1 MVTTASHA
9 VPAST
14 NALLVLSLKAKST
27 LSTLTFVL
35 IAALALMFAP
45 LALSLRANNSSCN
58 TRQLNSLKSCMSC
71 FSRQQL
77 FFVPKLRT
85 LGALEDWLKRATL
98 RANNEQRG
106 VVRPGFDTFYPLAEL
121 PAKGFTSCQVNKLVC
136 HTLLIMLMFEW

>member
-1 MVTTASHA
+1 MTTASHA

-35 IAALALMFAP
+35 IAALALMFAL

-77 FFVPKLRT
+77 FFVPRLRT
-85 LGALEDWLKRATL
+85 LGAFDWLKAQHQGLITSKGALCALALTL
-98 RANNEQRG
+98 STRWRNCRLKGLQ
-106 VVRPGFDTFYPLAEL
+106 VVRL
-121 PAKGFTSCQVNKLVC
+121 TSWYAIRY
-136 HTLLIMLMFEW
+136 LLC

>member
-1 MVTTASHA
+1 MTASHA

-85 LGALEDWLKRATL
+85 IRAFDWLKRATL
-98 RANNEQRG
+98 RANNGCRG

-121 PAKGFTSCQVNKLVC
+121 PVKGFTSCQVNKLVC

>member
-35 IAALALMFAP
+35 IAALALMFAL

-71 FSRQQL
+71 FKAAA
-77 FFVPKLRT
+77 FFVPKLRH
-85 LGALEDWLKRATL
+85 LGAFDWLKRATL
-98 RANNEQRG
+98 RA
-106 VVRPGFDTFYPLAEL
+106 
-121 PAKGFTSCQVNKLVC
+121 
-136 HTLLIMLMFEW
+136 

>member
-1 MVTTASHA
+1 MTTASHA

-45 LALSLRANNSSCN
+45 LALSLRANNSSCD

-77 FFVPKLRT
+77 FFVPRLRT
-85 LGALEDWLKRATL
+85 LCALEDWLKTQHQGLITGVEALCAQALTL
-98 RANNEQRG
+98 STRWRNCRLKGLQ
-106 VVRPGFDTFYPLAEL
+106 VVRL
-121 PAKGFTSCQVNKLVC
+121 TSWYAIRY
-136 HTLLIMLMFEW
+136 LLC